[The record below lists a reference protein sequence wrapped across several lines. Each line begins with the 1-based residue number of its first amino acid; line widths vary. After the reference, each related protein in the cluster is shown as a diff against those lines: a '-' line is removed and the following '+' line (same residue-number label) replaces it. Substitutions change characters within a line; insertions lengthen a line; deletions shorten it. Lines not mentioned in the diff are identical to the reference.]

1 MEIGDIV
8 YLAESKKWYKYPG
21 KYNKE
26 IVYPVGTPVRIIG
39 ESGYRGWD
47 IEFVETSVRML
58 ECGNIKLSETPLS

>member
-8 YLAESKKWYKYPG
+8 YLVEPKKWYKYPN

-26 IVYPVGTPVRIIG
+26 IVYPAGTPVRIIG
-39 ESGYRGWD
+39 ESGYRGWN
-47 IEFVETSVRML
+47 IEFVETGVQML